1 MIDHLAKRDHFARSR
16 HQQRFEVQESWND
29 RIVILSVHEAVDML
43 SAPELTEAICD
54 ALNKEP
60 AGLIVDLT
68 DVNFLASVGMSI
80 LIAAQEAADALS
92 VRFGVVAHGAAT
104 SRPITLLG
112 IDAILTLYPTLGDG
126 LRDLR

>member
-1 MIDHLAKRDHFARSR
+1 MIDNLAKRDHFARSR
-16 HQQRFEVQESWND
+16 RQQHFEVQESWND
-29 RIVILSVHEAVDML
+29 RIVILSVREAVDIL

-54 ALNKEP
+54 ALIKEP
-60 AGLIVDLT
+60 AGLIIDLT

-92 VRFGVVAHGAAT
+92 LRFGVVAQGAAT

-112 IDAILTLYPTLGDG
+112 IDAVLTLYPTLGDG

>member
-1 MIDHLAKRDHFARSR
+1 MVDHLAERDHVARSR
-16 HQQRFEVQESWND
+16 HPKRFEVQESWND
-29 RIVILSVHEAVDML
+29 RIVILSVREAIDVL

-54 ALNKEP
+54 ALGKEP

-68 DVNFLASVGMSI
+68 DVDFLASVGMSI

-92 VRFGVVAHGAAT
+92 VRLGVVAHGAAT

-112 IDAILTLYPTLGDG
+112 IDAIVTLYPTLGDG
-126 LRDLR
+126 LRCLR